1 MAVARWAERAGWS
14 AGPRGGGNRRRGI
27 TLRRAPDRSTTRW
40 WFGLLALL
48 IGALV
53 AVPAQGRDAL
63 PAQIDRLLP
72 ELPLDSAQVS
82 VYVRQV
88 DRAEPTLAFNAEV
101 ARAPASVIKLV
112 TSIAALDLLGPEH
125 RWATEVYRVG
135 SVADGTLRGDLILR
149 GYGDPHLSNDAFV
162 GLLRALRAKGIETI
176 AGDLIIDEGQLAPP
190 VVGRYDFDGAG
201 QSAYNALHAGL
212 SLNRQVTHLV
222 IYHDR
227 PNGRVG
233 VYTDPP
239 LSGVDLVNDA
249 TLVSAPCQARHHRLN
264 VQFSQPEGE
273 RARLRV
279 SGSFASE
286 CPDER
291 VARLVLRPEQ
301 HAASAF
307 DALWRELGGRIEG
320 RIRLGQVPPGAVLV
334 HRLESPPLGEV
345 LRDINKLSNNLA
357 ARLVFLGLAAGSGPA
372 PVTLEQARDQLM
384 AWLGERG
391 FVFPELFVDN
401 GSGLSRVTRIAAASL
416 GELLVWSYHQPW
428 MPELLGSMA
437 IAGVDGTMR
446 RRLRFEP
453 IQGRA
458 HLKTGTLC
466 DASGIAGYVLDA
478 HGRRWVVVVLV
489 NALPG
494 ATLAAWHGHA
504 VQHAVLRWVHDGAG
518 LPAPAPDDR
527 ALLQE

>member
-1 MAVARWAERAGWS
+1 MLERRERLQPIATRGRVAHA
-14 AGPRGGGNRRRGI
+14 
-27 TLRRAPDRSTTRW
+27 L
-40 WFGLLALL
+40 LLALL
-48 IGALV
+48 ISLPGLA
-53 AVPAQGRDAL
+53 PATTHGGDSL
-63 PAQIDRLLP
+63 PPQIDALLP
-72 ELPLDSAQVS
+72 ELPLDPSQVS
-82 VYVRQV
+82 IYVRQV
-88 DRAEPTLAFNAEV
+88 DSAVPLLAFNAEV

-112 TSIAALDLLGPEH
+112 SSIAALDLLGPEYQ
-125 RWATEVYRVG
+125 WSTEVYRVG
-135 SVADGTLRGDLILR
+135 PVADGTLSGDLILR
-149 GYGDPHLSNDAFV
+149 GYGDPHLSNDAFA
-162 GLLRALRAKGIETI
+162 GLLRALRAKGIDTI
-176 AGDLIIDEGQLAPP
+176 AGDLIIDESQLAPP
-190 VVGRYDFDGAG
+190 SAGRYDFDGAG
-201 QSAYNALHAGL
+201 QSAYNALPAAL
-212 SLNRQVTHLV
+212 SLNRQATHLV

-227 PNGRVG
+227 PSGRVG

-249 TLVSAPCQARHHRLN
+249 TLVTAPCQARHHRLN

-273 RARLRV
+273 RPRLRV

-307 DALWRELGGRIEG
+307 DALWRQLGGRIEG
-320 RIRLGQVPPGAVLV
+320 RIRLGSLPPAAVLV

-357 ARLVFLGLAAGSGPA
+357 ARLVFLGLADQDGPA
-372 PVTLEQARDQLM
+372 PATLEQARARL
-384 AWLGERG
+384 ATWLAERG
-391 FVFPELFVDN
+391 FEFPELFVDN
-401 GSGLSRVTRIAAASL
+401 GSGLSRETRIAAASL

-458 HLKTGTLC
+458 HLKTGTLR

-494 ATLAAWHGHA
+494 TTLAAWHGHA
-504 VQHAVLRWVHDGAG
+504 VQHALLRWVHAGA
-518 LPAPAPDDR
+518 LRPAVAPDLSAARD
-527 ALLQE
+527 